1 VLCFLFPF
9 FYRLTSN
16 DLQLI
21 ILRDVLTL
29 IFSFCVLVSFGIL
42 SYDDIAF
49 SHFVLFAMKWR

>member
-1 VLCFLFPF
+1 LFPF